1 MAQTIDS
8 GFTDGQMDRNLAM
21 EVVRVTEVAAIA
33 AARLMGR
40 GAKNES
46 DQAAVDAMRRAF
58 DALNIDGTVV
68 IGEGERD
75 EAPMLYIGE
84 RVGKRTEGAP
94 RVDIALDP
102 LEGTNL
108 CAYGRPG
115 AISVVAIANSGNLL
129 NAPDTYMEKLA
140 VGPAAR
146 GAIDLKKSPTENLER
161 IAQAS
166 RRSVA
171 DLTVIVLDRPRHEA
185 LIREVRAAGARI
197 RLIEDGDV
205 AGGIATCFEE
215 TGVDVL
221 MGTGGAPE
229 GVITAAAIKS
239 VGGDMQGRLRPRNAQ
254 EAERA
259 KKMGVQDLDKVYTV
273 EELAKGEVMFAA
285 TGVTS
290 GDFLKGVRFFR
301 GGAETFSVVMRSRTG
316 TVRYIQATHRF
327 DKKPSYAR

>member
-285 TGVTS
+285 TGVTT